1 MTKKGPVCTDGP
13 RHQTAAGK
21 VILKKKFMFSVHSM
35 SSLSEFFG
43 FGVFLEALKE
53 SAVLY

>member
-43 FGVFLEALKE
+43 FGVFLEALKQ